1 MNTTNQ
7 SLHVDLADPHGEAA
21 ASLLPHLMA
30 ELATRYPEE
39 ERDAPV
45 PALIDS
51 PGGAF
56 VIAWLGQ
63 QAAGCGALRPMSAEV
78 AEVKRMYVNPAH
90 RGLGIGRA
98 ILAKLEA
105 LAREYGYTTLR
116 LETGIRQPEAIHL
129 YESVAFQRIPCYGQY
144 AGAPLSVCYE
154 KPIAIHLEVKNG
166 L

>member
-1 MNTTNQ
+1 MSTTNQ
-7 SLHVDLADPHGEAA
+7 IVRVDLADPHCEVAA
-21 ASLLPHLMA
+21 LLLPHLMA

-39 ERDAPV
+39 ETDAPV

-63 QAAGCGALRPMSAEV
+63 QAAGCGALRPMSKEV
-78 AEVKRMYVNPAH
+78 AEVKRMYVDPAH
-90 RGLGIGRA
+90 RGFGIGRA

-129 YESVAFQRIPCYGQY
+129 YESVGFQRIPCYGQY

-154 KPIAIHLEVKNG
+154 KPIIDRPGAKNDF
-166 L
+166 